1 MYYRYSVLSETG
13 NEIKGVEE
21 GHWLEVRRRLKEKNY
36 YILSLEPEILRSIG
50 SCMEKKKVKAQNLA
64 VFFEDMA
71 NMLKTGIAINEAVF
85 ALRESSAETLL
96 TKALSS
102 IEDDLA
108 SGFSLTKAFE
118 KTKVFP
124 GLVLNMLKVGE
135 KSGNLEQVL
144 GDMAEYY
151 SREAEFLR
159 SLKNSVI
166 YPAVILCMLVGIM
179 FYISFKVIPHMEALL
194 PVTANGYF
202 ATRLVLGLSHFL
214 KSYWYVSF
222 LVPIGVIFIYSRFK
236 TSQME
241 RIADYYYKIPIIG
254 ELTKD
259 IAFSTFFSNLA
270 VLQRNGI
277 NIIDALTLIGETTS
291 YKFLAKKVAKIKDFI
306 SSGLSFWQALEKDTF
321 FPSFVYY
328 SVRKGEEMGS
338 IDKYLEG
345 LSKYYFNKVSRRIR
359 VILGFIQPAL
369 LIFCAILLLF
379 LISAFITPVYSN
391 LSNIAGGNVKF

>member
-21 GHWLEVRRRLKEKNY
+21 GHWLEVRQRLKEKNY

-124 GLVLNMLKVGE
+124 HLVLNMLKVGE

-144 GDMAEYY
+144 EDLSQYY

-179 FYISFKVIPHMEALL
+179 FYISFKVIPHLEALL

-202 ATRLVLGLSHFL
+202 ATRIVLGLSHFL
-214 KSYWYVSF
+214 KDYWYSSF
-222 LVPIGVIFIYSRFK
+222 LFPIGVIFIYSRFK
-236 TSQME
+236 TSQVE
-241 RIADYYYKIPIIG
+241 RIADYYYKIPMIG

-277 NIIDALTLIGETTS
+277 NLIDALTLIGDTTS

-338 IDKYLEG
+338 LDKYLEG

-379 LISAFITPVYSN
+379 LISAFIMPVYSN